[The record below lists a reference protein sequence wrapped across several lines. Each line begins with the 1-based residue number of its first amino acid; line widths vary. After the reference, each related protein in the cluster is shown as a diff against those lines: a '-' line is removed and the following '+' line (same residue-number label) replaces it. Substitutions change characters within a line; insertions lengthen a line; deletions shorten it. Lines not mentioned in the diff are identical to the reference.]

1 MRGMLERSVVGV
13 RFGEI
18 DSVMSCFD
26 HPEPAR
32 ARRNVSAII
41 IKALTAIG
49 LMKRP
54 ALGQL

>member
-1 MRGMLERSVVGV
+1 MRGMSERSVVGV

-18 DSVMSCFD
+18 DGVMSYFD

-32 ARRNVSAII
+32 AWRNVSAII
-41 IKALTAIG
+41 IKALTGIG

-54 ALGQL
+54 APGRL